1 MASKARL
8 ASAPKT
14 NKGDNKGDNNK
25 GDNNKGDRHIYFKK
39 ICVLTLF
46 SNQFIYLPPNTA
58 PWHFKLCH
66 VFYILNVPVPLFL
79 SPYFP
84 ACPLILNVPVPL
96 FSLFLWDDIRTFLR

>member
-14 NKGDNKGDNNK
+14 NK

-66 VFYILNVPVPLFL
+66 VFYILNVPVPLF
-79 SPYFP
+79 
-84 ACPLILNVPVPL
+84 
-96 FSLFLWDDIRTFLR
+96 FSSAAVSASSASISFDGTSDIFKKL